1 MINPEVEI
9 NVDEIIRSLLEV
21 KTAKPGKLVNL
32 KESEIMGLIKIVRQI
47 FLASPMLLR
56 LKAPIKICGDIHGQ
70 YYDMLR
76 FF

>member
-32 KESEIMGLIKIVRQI
+32 KESDIMGLIKIVR
-47 FLASPMLLR
+47 
-56 LKAPIKICGDIHGQ
+56 
-70 YYDMLR
+70 
-76 FF
+76 